1 MIRYLIVGII
11 ALGAGVV
18 LGGYLFSDTQPRSLL
33 NIKECGTQ
41 CLNQEEILGL
51 VGSVGIQ
58 KFSGSLPF
66 VTKETDKTLAIKHP
80 FPKSDIHYVIIPKKD
95 IKAAEDVVEEDT
107 PYIIDAY
114 AVMVGLIKEQNLRD
128 YKIITN
134 GPGFQTVGYL
144 HFHLVSEL
152 PPQ

>member
-1 MIRYLIVGII
+1 MIRHLILGGII
-11 ALGAGVV
+11 LGAGIV
-18 LGGYLFSDTQPRSLL
+18 LGAYLFSDTQPRSIL
-33 NIKECGTQ
+33 NIEECGAY
-41 CLNQEEILGL
+41 CLSNEEVLGL
-51 VGSVGIQ
+51 AASVGIQ
-58 KFSGSLPF
+58 KFSGTLPF
-66 VTKETDKTLAIKHP
+66 IEKETDKTLVIKHP

-95 IKAAEDVVEEDT
+95 IKAVEDVSDEDT

-114 AVMVGLIKEQNLRD
+114 YLMASLIKEQNLRD

-152 PPQ
+152 PQ